1 MLLTYYVILGWGMFL
16 AVYLNLIGLFFLYF
30 LLLSLREKM
39 GDLVRFVKFVYCI
52 NYYKNY

>member
-39 GDLVRFVKFVYCI
+39 GDLVRFVKFGYCI